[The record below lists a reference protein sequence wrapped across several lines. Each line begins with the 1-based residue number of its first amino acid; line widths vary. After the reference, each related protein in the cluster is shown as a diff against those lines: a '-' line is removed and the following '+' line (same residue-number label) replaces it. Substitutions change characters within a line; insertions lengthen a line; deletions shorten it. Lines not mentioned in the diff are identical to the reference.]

1 MTGAPAMEE
10 DGMADVN
17 PIPEGYPVVTPYLC
31 VDGAAE
37 AIDFYVDVLGARER
51 MRMAAPGG
59 KVGHAELEL
68 GNSVIMLSDE
78 WPEMGARSPK
88 AYGGSAV
95 TLHVYVQDVDAAV
108 ERAVAAGATIRQ
120 PVEDRFYGDRSG
132 GIVDPWGHVWNLAS
146 HVEDVAPDE
155 LARRAEAA
163 MRDAA
168 G

>member
-1 MTGAPAMEE
+1 
-10 DGMADVN
+10 MADVK
-17 PIPEGYPVVTPYLC
+17 PVPEGYSVVTPYLC

-37 AIDFYVDVLGARER
+37 AIDFYVSVLGARER

-68 GNSVIMLSDE
+68 GNGLIMLSDE
-78 WPEMGARSPK
+78 WPDMDVRGPK

-95 TLHVYVQDVDAAV
+95 TLHVYVEDVDAAV

-132 GIVDPWGHVWNLAS
+132 GIVDPFGHIWNLAT
-146 HVEDVAPDE
+146 HIEDVPPDE

-163 MRDAA
+163 MRGAA

>member
-1 MTGAPAMEE
+1 
-10 DGMADVN
+10 MADVN

-155 LARRAEAA
+155 LTRRAEAA